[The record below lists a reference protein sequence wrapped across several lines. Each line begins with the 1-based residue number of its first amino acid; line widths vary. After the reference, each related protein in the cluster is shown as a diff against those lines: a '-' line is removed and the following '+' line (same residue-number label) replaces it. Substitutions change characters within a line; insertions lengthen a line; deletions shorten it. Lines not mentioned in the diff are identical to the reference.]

1 MTQINSINPNKHPRA
16 SKSGKGSL
24 VISLA
29 RNLFEIEEAQRLRYK
44 IFSEELGAK
53 IEKNDID
60 VDGFDEFCDHLIIR
74 DQLTQRVVGTYRILT
89 AAMAA
94 EAGGFYSAGEFDL
107 SRLQHLFSNTV
118 EIGRGCVH
126 PDYRHGGTIAL
137 LWSGIAKYMI
147 QYSYEYIIGCA
158 SITMT
163 DGGHIA
169 SSIYQKLIMQGH
181 LSPQEYRVFPHCGL
195 PLSALDIS
203 LEVSPPAL
211 LKGYMRIG
219 AYICGEP
226 AWDPHFNTANLLVM
240 LPISRIHP
248 RYAAH
253 FLK

>member
-1 MTQINSINPNKHPRA
+1 MSQTRSINPSAHPND
-16 SKSGKGSL
+16 SESDKGNL

-29 RNLFEIEEAQRLRYK
+29 RNQFEIEEAQRLRYK

-53 IEKNDID
+53 IGKNDID

-74 DQLTQRVVGTYRILT
+74 DQLSQRVVGTYRILT

-107 SRLQHLFSNTV
+107 SRLQHLFNNTIEV
-118 EIGRGCVH
+118 GRACVH

-137 LWSGIAKYMI
+137 LWSGIAKYMK
-147 QYSYEYIIGCA
+147 QHGYEYMIGCA
-158 SITMT
+158 SIPMT

-169 SSIYQKLIMQGH
+169 ASIYEKLVMQGH
-181 LSPQEYRVFPHCGL
+181 LCPQEYRVFPHCSL
-195 PLSALDIS
+195 PLNALNTTLD
-203 LEVSPPAL
+203 VSPPAL

-226 AWDPHFNTANLLVM
+226 AWDPYFNTADLLVM
-240 LPISRIHP
+240 LPMSRIHP